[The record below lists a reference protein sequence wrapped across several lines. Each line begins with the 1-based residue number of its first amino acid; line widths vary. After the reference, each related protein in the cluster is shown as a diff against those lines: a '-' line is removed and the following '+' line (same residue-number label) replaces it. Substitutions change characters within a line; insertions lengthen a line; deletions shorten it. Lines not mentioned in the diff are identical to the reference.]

1 MRQFCICIHHNS
13 GFCSERMSHFGM
25 ISFIF
30 NFWVV
35 VIELHHYRRKKR
47 TNCGHFSQRPTSIHH
62 QMGVIEEKKIS
73 GRNDQNLVLVNTVSR
88 SYFMCWCVQVLR
100 LLRWSIDLL
109 EVGRGATAEY
119 CDQSFICRQFV
130 GNALYTLSN
139 VQHRHHTSG
148 LRMNYYLGRAKGRFD
163 SLTVSQKCHRFL
175 FAVFVWN
182 FLKIICDFPFASKRL
197 FQWR

>member
-13 GFCSERMSHFGM
+13 GICYRSSERMSHFGM

-30 NFWVV
+30 NFWAV
-35 VIELHHYRRKKR
+35 VIGLHHYRRKKR

-62 QMGVIEEKKIS
+62 QMGVIEKKTIS
-73 GRNDQNLVLVNTVSR
+73 GQNDQNLVLVNTVR
-88 SYFMCWCVQVLR
+88 SYFKCWCVQVLR

-109 EVGRGATAEY
+109 EVGRGPATAEH

-139 VQHRHHTSG
+139 VQHRTTPRGS
-148 LRMNYYLGRAKGRFD
+148 A
-163 SLTVSQKCHRFL
+163 
-175 FAVFVWN
+175 W
-182 FLKIICDFPFASKRL
+182 IIT
-197 FQWR
+197 

>member
-62 QMGVIEEKKIS
+62 QMGVIEKKNNFWSKWSESGVGEYGQILFYVLVCPGVEAIKVIYWS
-73 GRNDQNLVLVNTVSR
+73 IGGGEGRNCR
-88 SYFMCWCVQVLR
+88 VLR
-100 LLRWSIDLL
+100 PVFHLS
-109 EVGRGATAEY
+109 T
-119 CDQSFICRQFV
+119 ICRKRFV
-130 GNALYTLSN
+130 HLVKCATPPPHL
-139 VQHRHHTSG
+139 G

-163 SLTVSQKCHRFL
+163 SLTVSQKCHRLL
-175 FAVFVWN
+175 FALFVWN
-182 FLKIICDFPFASKRL
+182 FLKIICNFPFASKRL

>member
-62 QMGVIEEKKIS
+62 QMGVIEKKTIS
-73 GRNDQNLVLVNTVSR
+73 GQNDQNLVLVNTVR

>member
-1 MRQFCICIHHNS
+1 MRQFCICIHHKVQKGWATLGWYRS
-13 GFCSERMSHFGM
+13 YLTFEWWLLSCIITVVKKEQ
-25 ISFIF
+25 IAAIF
-30 NFWVV
+30 PNDPLPYTTKW
-35 VIELHHYRRKKR
+35 EWSKKK
-47 TNCGHFSQRPTSIHH
+47 T
-62 QMGVIEEKKIS
+62 IS
-73 GRNDQNLVLVNTVSR
+73 GQNDQNLVLVNTVR

-139 VQHRHHTSG
+139 VQHSHHTSG

-163 SLTVSQKCHRFL
+163 SLTVSQKCHRLL
-175 FAVFVWN
+175 FALFVWN
-182 FLKIICDFPFASKRL
+182 FLKIICNFPFALKRL